1 MKNIEQLCQDFQYD
15 LENTEKNM
23 LRRRKLVIKSII
35 VGILSG
41 LIAVAFRFSL
51 EQAEILRNLALNFF
65 QQTYWFLAP
74 LVFVGLILLTVQG
87 VLKFAPEAGGSGI
100 PHLKGVLKGAF
111 HFRALRILIVKFV
124 GGIVG
129 IGSGLALGREGPT
142 VQMGGAIGFLCS
154 HVLSSNTTE
163 RKILTCAGA
172 GAGLAAAF
180 NAPFA
185 GLLFVLEELRQ
196 DFDRYRLFDRYSIV
210 ATFTA
215 TISSNIVCRIL
226 LGQSPVFQLKLV
238 SYSEITLVFWCILL
252 GLFLGVWGLFFNVT
266 LMKSLSVLSK
276 FKKLIGIALGILFGI
291 IGLYFPDLLGTGSS
305 LTNRV
310 AMNEF
315 SLQPLV
321 LLFLMRFILSILSY
335 NSGTPGGIFAP
346 LLLLG
351 AMLGTIFWK
360 ITTAYQHF
368 DVTIFFV
375 LGMGGLFSAIVRSP
389 LTGIVLILEMT
400 NEFYLLLPLMI
411 VAMTAYG
418 IPEFFLNKPIYE
430 DLLLLE
436 IQRKSNMV
444 LKQSESHV

>member
-15 LENTEKNM
+15 LENREKDM

-41 LIAVAFRFSL
+41 LIAVAFRFFL
-51 EQAEILRNLALNFF
+51 EQAEIIRNLALNFL

-74 LVFVGLILLTVQG
+74 LVFSMLIWLTVQS
-87 VLKFAPEAGGSGI
+87 VMKFAPEAGGSGI

-111 HFRALRILIVKFV
+111 HFRALRVLVVKFV

-129 IGSGLALGREGPT
+129 IGSGLTLGREGPT

-154 HVLSSNTTE
+154 HALSSNATE

-215 TISSNIVCRIL
+215 TISSNIVCRML
-226 LGQSPVFQLKLV
+226 LGSAPIFQLKLV
-238 SYSEITLVFWCILL
+238 GYSEITLVFWCLLL
-252 GLFLGVWGLFFNVT
+252 GLFLGGWGFLFNVA
-266 LMKSLSVLSK
+266 LMKSLPVFSK
-276 FKKLIGIALGILFGI
+276 FKKFIGIALGISFGI
-291 IGLYFPDLLGTGSS
+291 IGLYFPDLLGTGGS

-315 SLQPLV
+315 SLQPLI

-335 NSGTPGGIFAP
+335 NAGTPGGIFAP

-351 AMLGTIFWK
+351 AMLGAIFWNM
-360 ITTAYQHF
+360 TTAYQHF
-368 DVTIFFV
+368 DITIFFV

-400 NEFYLLLPLMI
+400 NQFYLLLPLMI
-411 VAMTAYG
+411 VAMIAYG
-418 IPEFFLNKPIYE
+418 IPEFFSNKPIYE

-436 IQRKSNMV
+436 IQ
-444 LKQSESHV
+444 KQSPK